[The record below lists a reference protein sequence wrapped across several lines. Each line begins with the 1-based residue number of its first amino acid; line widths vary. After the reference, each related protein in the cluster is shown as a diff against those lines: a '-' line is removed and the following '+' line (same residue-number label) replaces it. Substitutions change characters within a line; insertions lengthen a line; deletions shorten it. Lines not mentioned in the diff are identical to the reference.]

1 MSNDKRTIF
10 DTGSTGSLSGS
21 STEHSSYP
29 SPSIQARDATTQTD
43 QPFTY
48 REPRK
53 SESDEKYPAN
63 TKRDSTV
70 DREKSTGTS
79 FIVHKNMETSSPS
92 TSGISG
98 SSSSGSS
105 PISDG
110 IISEGGNVE
119 TTSTTGNN
127 IRVDE
132 TKPKTILETPRNPV
146 KAVIDRPKPISEGI
160 RSDNPWSGDWA
171 GGNSGDPGYW
181 GNIKECTALTKT
193 LVNNIVV
200 NYADSCWCENC
211 QQVVKVYRF

>member
-21 STEHSSYP
+21 STEHSSYA

-48 REPRK
+48 REPSK
-53 SESDEKYPAN
+53 SESDEKYPPN

-70 DREKSTGTS
+70 DRAEPAGTS

-92 TSGISG
+92 TSGVSG
-98 SSSSGSS
+98 SSSGGSS

-160 RSDNPWSGDWA
+160 RSDNPWRGDWA
-171 GGNSGDPGYW
+171 GGNSCDSSYW
-181 GNIKECTALTKT
+181 GFVDQCTATTKV
-193 LVNNIVV
+193 LINNKFV
-200 NYADSCWCENC
+200 NYADLCWCQNC
-211 QQVVKVYRF
+211 QQLVKVYKF